1 MKIYDCFQYLDE
13 DVVLELRF
21 NYLDKFVDKF
31 VIVESKYTHSGKKRD
46 LTFNINRYPEF
57 KKKINYL
64 VLDKEP
70 SNLEI
75 IKETDNEEKKNNILI
90 LNPTKRELLQRELLM
105 NGIKEASKDD
115 LIMLSDV
122 DEIPKL
128 ENLNLNDITEKFI
141 FFKQKM
147 FYYKFNLCSESID
160 WTGTKACKKKDLLS
174 FQWLRNIKSKY
185 YSIWRLDTLLNKK
198 KYTGIRFIKDG
209 GWHFSYIKT
218 PEGIEEKLRSYA
230 HHREYDLNPVGKK
243 NIAQKIKNKESIYNL
258 DIDMRMSQ
266 SRFSKGQSLSVV
278 ELSHLP
284 SYIKN
289 NQARFKEWL
298 A

>member
-1 MKIYDCFQYLDE
+1 MKIYDCLQYLDE

-75 IKETDNEEKKNNILI
+75 IKETDNEERKNSILI

-105 NGIKEASKDD
+105 NGIKEANKDD
-115 LIMLSDV
+115 IIMLSDV

-128 ENLNLNDITEKFI
+128 ENLNLSDITEKFI

-160 WTGTKACKKKDLLS
+160 WTGTKACKKKNLLS
-174 FQWLRNIKSKY
+174 FQWLRNIKSKH
-185 YSIWRLDTLLNKK
+185 YSTWRLDTLLNKK
-198 KYTGIRFIKDG
+198 K
-209 GWHFSYIKT
+209 
-218 PEGIEEKLRSYA
+218 
-230 HHREYDLNPVGKK
+230 
-243 NIAQKIKNKESIYNL
+243 IYGNTFHK
-258 DIDMRMSQ
+258 RW
-266 SRFSKGQSLSVV
+266 
-278 ELSHLP
+278 
-284 SYIKN
+284 
-289 NQARFKEWL
+289 WL
-298 A
+298 AFFLHKNSRRYRKKTSVLCASQRI

>member
-1 MKIYDCFQYLDE
+1 M
-13 DVVLELRF
+13 
-21 NYLDKFVDKF
+21 
-31 VIVESKYTHSGKKRD
+31 
-46 LTFNINRYPEF
+46 NI
-57 KKKINYL
+57 
-64 VLDKEP
+64 
-70 SNLEI
+70 
-75 IKETDNEEKKNNILI
+75 TNENW
-90 LNPTKRELLQRELLM
+90 P
-105 NGIKEASKDD
+105 
-115 LIMLSDV
+115 
-122 DEIPKL
+122 
-128 ENLNLNDITEKFI
+128 
-141 FFKQKM
+141 
-147 FYYKFNLCSESID
+147 
-160 WTGTKACKKKDLLS
+160 GTKICQKKFLKS
-174 FQWLRNIKSKY
+174 PQWLRNIKSKY